1 MDHNEIISIIKSE
14 LPGLFKNNK
23 EIHDFIMGMS
33 KERFANKNQT
43 GDRFEKLLRKI
54 DANQRRM
61 DKKWQEQDR
70 KWWEENERLKKQDE
84 KFREYKLAQD
94 KKWEEQDKKWW
105 EENER
110 LKKQDEK
117 FREYKLAQDK
127 KWEEQDKKWWEENE
141 RLKKQDEKFREY
153 KLTQDKKWEEQNKK
167 WWEENERLKKQ
178 DEKFR
183 EYKLAQDKKWEKQI
197 KRNDE
202 LLEEVRY
209 LNRKLDSS
217 IGALGARWGL
227 HSEQAFRDGLKEILQ
242 KSFNVKV
249 LNINEYDDEGIVFG
263 KPDQVEIDII
273 IKNGL
278 LIVCEIKSSMS
289 KSDMYTFDRKAQF
302 YEKKHQKKISRK
314 IVISPMIHPKAK
326 EVANNLGIE
335 SYGYAGDVKP

>member
-43 GDRFEKLLRKI
+43 EDRFEKLLNKI

-70 KWWEENERLKKQDE
+70 KWWEQD
-84 KFREYKLAQD
+84 R
-94 KKWEEQDKKWW
+94 KWW

-110 LKKQDEK
+110 IKKQDEK
-117 FREYKLAQDK
+117 FQ
-127 KWEEQDKKWWEENE
+127 
-141 RLKKQDEKFREY
+141 
-153 KLTQDKKWEEQNKK
+153 
-167 WWEENERLKKQ
+167 
-178 DEKFR
+178 

-335 SYGYAGDVKP
+335 SYGYVGDVKP